1 MVLQLFFGCLCVALR
16 CLCLLLV
23 KEINGIVNET
33 VGLDSAFACDLRHLR
48 HAISVDLLSDGAI

>member
-1 MVLQLFFGCLCVALR
+1 VVLQLFFGCLCVALR

-33 VGLDSAFACDLRHLR
+33 VGLGSAFACDLRHLR
-48 HAISVDLLSDGAI
+48 HAISVLLL